1 MTKNVLVVAI
11 VVLISVACSPLWAQN
26 VSKECKV
33 GEFTSINLQSVGNI
47 VFTQSANYSCR
58 LDGPSEYVEKT
69 QVNVK
74 GKTLV
79 ISYKQKQS
87 DNIKNLTIYVSA
99 PDLNK
104 VKIDGVGNFD
114 AKEALKLKNITFEL
128 DGVGSCN
135 VKNLRCDDLKLDVNG
150 VGNMKMNVD
159 CRKINAKVNGV
170 GNITLSG
177 KADTAI
183 LRRNGVGDINNKKLK
198 CENVSKSGWG
208 F

>member
-11 VVLISVACSPLWAQN
+11 VVLVSVAFSPLRAQN
-26 VSKECKV
+26 VSKDCKV
-33 GEFTSINLQSVGNI
+33 GEFTSITLQSVGNI

-58 LDGPSEYVEKT
+58 LDGPFEYVEKT

-74 GKTLV
+74 GQTLI

-87 DNIKNLTIYVSA
+87 NNIKNLTIYVSA
-99 PDLNK
+99 PDLDK

-114 AKEALKLKNITFEL
+114 TKETLKLNKIIFEL
-128 DGVGSCN
+128 DGVGNCN
-135 VKNLRCDDLKLDVNG
+135 VKNLRCDELKLDVDG
-150 VGNMKMNVD
+150 VGNMKMNVN
-159 CRKINAKVNGV
+159 CRNINAKVNGV

-183 LRRNGVGDINNKKLK
+183 LRRNGVGDINTKKLK
-198 CENVSKSGWG
+198 CKNMSKSGWG

>member
-74 GKTLV
+74 GQTLV
-79 ISYKQKQS
+79 ISYKQKKS
-87 DNIKNLTIYVSA
+87 NNTKNLTIYVSA
-99 PDLNK
+99 PDLDK

-114 AKEALKLKNITFEL
+114 AKETLKLKNITFEL
-128 DGVGSCN
+128 DGVGNCN
-135 VKNLRCDDLKLDVNG
+135 VKNLRCDELKLDVDG
-150 VGNMKMNVD
+150 VGNMKINVD
-159 CRKINAKVNGV
+159 CRNIKAEVNGV

-183 LRRNGVGDINNKKLK
+183 LRRNGVGNINNKKLK

-208 F
+208 I

>member
-11 VVLISVACSPLWAQN
+11 VVLISVACSPLGAQN

-74 GKTLV
+74 GQTLV